1 MHSLLD
7 DAFALVAP
15 SSQAASSTAVTPPGV
30 SAGQPR
36 YVEFGMTPPA
46 APGLLPRQ
54 NFGPGFLQPA
64 ELMHPDQQPPE
75 VQYSSRGIYSEE
87 MPSMARP
94 RPVGSTAGS
103 QIQHLTQVGIAS
115 RIGGQQVEIPSG
127 RAGHGQ
133 PGGPG
138 WPQYRGEDEYA
149 RRDAMHMHGHQEYS
163 SSPVFQMPRTSARQ
177 PSVPPAQL
185 PHNNLQGQGLC
196 YTTSSTE
203 DLQPGHSSASLIKA
217 IREEL
222 LRLSQK
228 QTTVQN
234 FHS

>member
-1 MHSLLD
+1 MRQSSNFVY
-7 DAFALVAP
+7 ACCFALHKRNH
-15 SSQAASSTAVTPPGV
+15 SFIQRKNS
-30 SAGQPR
+30 
-36 YVEFGMTPPA
+36 
-46 APGLLPRQ
+46 
-54 NFGPGFLQPA
+54 
-64 ELMHPDQQPPE
+64 
-75 VQYSSRGIYSEE
+75 SSRWKHLHAAFLLFFAFLLSWLFWDYRICSE
-87 MPSMARP
+87 
-94 RPVGSTAGS
+94 STITIS
-103 QIQHLTQVGIAS
+103 TFFQ
-115 RIGGQQVEIPSG
+115 
-127 RAGHGQ
+127 
-133 PGGPG
+133 
-138 WPQYRGEDEYA
+138 
-149 RRDAMHMHGHQEYS
+149 MHMHGHQEYS

-234 FHS
+234 FHSWFSIPLQICQLSASYGSKDLQEISNVVLSKEWTFTAL